1 MQDTG
6 DIESIFSTLPAQHVD
21 ALIRLPFRVGV
32 WISSSDSTGGAESEV
47 SELRALETIISSY
60 AEEYLKSEFV
70 QKLLEKTF
78 SGKDSWSLWAQN
90 VGAVPAECARLT
102 EILESHLPAREISAF
117 RENLMDIA
125 VAVAMV
131 FREEE
136 DSESKASAPD
146 FLERILRALGISG
159 KESVHAN
166 ISRAELKALRTLAKA
181 LKVRDPAP
189 LFSG

>member
-1 MQDTG
+1 MQDTD
-6 DIESIFSTLPAQHVD
+6 DIESIFSTLPAQDVD

-32 WISSSDSTGGAESEV
+32 WISASDSTGGAESEAD
-47 SELRALETIISSY
+47 ELRALETIIASY

-90 VGAVPAECARLT
+90 VGSVPVECARLT
-102 EILESHLPAREISAF
+102 EILESYLPAREVSAF

-136 DSESKASAPD
+136 DAGSRAPVPG
-146 FLERILRALGISG
+146 FLERILRALGFSAKKSI
-159 KESVHAN
+159 HAN
-166 ISRAELKALRTLAKA
+166 ISRSELKALRTLAKA